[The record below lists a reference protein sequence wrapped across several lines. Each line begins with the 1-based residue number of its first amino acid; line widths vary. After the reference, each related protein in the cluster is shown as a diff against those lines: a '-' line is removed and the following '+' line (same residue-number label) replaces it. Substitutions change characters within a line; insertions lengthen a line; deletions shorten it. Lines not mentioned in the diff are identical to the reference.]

1 MLFVDSH
8 PAGLALADSDTRHR
22 SRRAKG
28 SWRVLAIVLVLLV
41 SATGAGLLALLD

>member
-22 SRRAKG
+22 SRRA
-28 SWRVLAIVLVLLV
+28 WRVLAIVLVLLV